1 MKIQRLVFNPFLIV
15 AVLFIL
21 AVSVAPA
28 MAADAD
34 SRYMGSFSA
43 GNAGSQNPS
52 PHAGGEK
59 HALTQ
64 KNTPGISA
72 GSQVMNLK
80 AASGTDA
87 PVKKVD
93 TSKNQLPWWAWLLI
107 AILIV
112 LVAAATAGVLAAAA
126 GAPVGMAGMAGG
138 IAGALGAG

>member
-1 MKIQRLVFNPFLIV
+1 MKAQRLIFNPYLIV

-21 AVSVAPA
+21 AVSIAPA
-28 MAADAD
+28 MAADAN
-34 SRYMGSFSA
+34 SRYMNSFSA
-43 GNAGSQNPS
+43 GSAGQGSS
-52 PHAGGEK
+52 FSKAGGEK
-59 HALTQ
+59 HPFTQ
-64 KNTPGISA
+64 KNTAGISA
-72 GSQVMNLK
+72 GSPATNLK
-80 AASGTDA
+80 AASGADA

-93 TSKNQLPWWAWLLI
+93 TPRNQLPWWAWLLI